1 MSLSDATG
9 PDTVNTGAVNT
20 DAAGQIAGGR
30 SRQSG
35 LQQIEHVLYR
45 VAAYLLVTASVAL
58 LATAVIQT
66 ITMWAG
72 GVDQA
77 IVRLLDRVL
86 LALMLAEITYTL
98 RQAERTHTLTASPFL
113 VIGIIAA
120 VRRMLIVTAE
130 SVGRTDLHSSVFM
143 GGLLE
148 LAVLAFMILV
158 FTLAARWQAPG
169 RRTEGE

>member
-1 MSLSDATG
+1 MSL
-9 PDTVNTGAVNT
+9 PETVRTNTVSQ
-20 DAAGQIAGGR
+20 AAEGTQRRVG
-30 SRQSG
+30 S
-35 LQQIEHVLYR
+35 LQRIEHVLYQ
-45 VAAYLLVTASVAL
+45 VAAYLLVTAAAAL
-58 LATAVIQT
+58 LITAVIHT
-66 ITMWAG
+66 ITTWSE

-98 RQAERTHTLTASPFL
+98 RQAERTHTLTAAPFL

-130 SVGRTDLHSSVFM
+130 SVGRTDLKSSVFM

-148 LAVLAFMILV
+148 LAVLACIILV

-169 RRTEGE
+169 QRISDE

>member
-1 MSLSDATG
+1 MS
-9 PDTVNTGAVNT
+9 PP
-20 DAAGQIAGGR
+20 DAAVPDNIGQDAER
-30 SRQSG
+30 TSRQSG

-45 VAAYLLVTASVAL
+45 VAAYLLVAAAVAL
-58 LATAVIQT
+58 LATAVFQT
-66 ITMWAG
+66 VTSWAG

-98 RQAERTHTLTASPFL
+98 RQAERTHTLTAAPFL

-148 LAVLAFMILV
+148 LAVLAFTILV
-158 FTLAARWQAPG
+158 FTLAARWQSPG
-169 RRTEGE
+169 RRTDDQ

>member
-1 MSLSDATG
+1 MSL
-9 PDTVNTGAVNT
+9 PETVRTNTVSQ
-20 DAAGQIAGGR
+20 AAEGTQRRVG
-30 SRQSG
+30 S
-35 LQQIEHVLYR
+35 LQRIEHVLYQ
-45 VAAYLLVTASVAL
+45 VAAYLLVTAAAAL
-58 LATAVIQT
+58 LITAVIHT
-66 ITMWAG
+66 VTTWSE

-98 RQAERTHTLTASPFL
+98 RQAERTHTLTAAPFL

-130 SVGRTDLHSSVFM
+130 SVGRTDLKSSVFM

-148 LAVLAFMILV
+148 LAVLACIILV

-169 RRTEGE
+169 QRISDE

>member
-1 MSLSDATG
+1 MSL
-9 PDTVNTGAVNT
+9 PDVAVPEALKT
-20 DAAGQIAGGR
+20 DAVGTDAVR
-30 SRQSG
+30 MDTERTPRQGG

-45 VAAYLLVTASVAL
+45 AAAYLLVMAAAAL
-58 LATAVIQT
+58 LVTAVIEA
-66 ITMWAG
+66 ITSWTE
-72 GVDQA
+72 GVDRA
-77 IVRLLDRVL
+77 IVHLLDRVL

-130 SVGRTDLHSSVFM
+130 SVGRTDLNSSVFM

-148 LAVLAFMILV
+148 LAVLACIILV

-169 RRTEGE
+169 R

>member
-1 MSLSDATG
+1 VSL
-9 PDTVNTGAVNT
+9 PETVRTNAVSPPAE
-20 DAAGQIAGGR
+20 AAPRRVG
-30 SRQSG
+30 G
-35 LQQIEHVLYR
+35 LQRIEHVLYQ
-45 VAAYLLVTASVAL
+45 VAAYLLVTAAAAL
-58 LATAVIQT
+58 LITAVIQT
-66 ITMWAG
+66 ITAWSE

-98 RQAERTHTLTASPFL
+98 RQAERTHTLTAAPFL

-130 SVGRTDLHSSVFM
+130 SVGRTDLQSSVFM

-148 LAVLAFMILV
+148 LAVLACIILV
-158 FTLAARWQAPG
+158 FTLAARWQAPSQ
-169 RRTEGE
+169 RISDE

>member
-1 MSLSDATG
+1 MSL
-9 PDTVNTGAVNT
+9 PETVRTNTVGQ
-20 DAAGQIAGGR
+20 AAEGTQ
-30 SRQSG
+30 RQVGS
-35 LQQIEHVLYR
+35 LQRIEHVLYQ
-45 VAAYLLVTASVAL
+45 VAAYLLVTAAAAL
-58 LATAVIQT
+58 LVTAVIHT
-66 ITMWAG
+66 VTSWSE

-98 RQAERTHTLTASPFL
+98 RQAERTHTLTAGPFL

-130 SVGRTDLHSSVFM
+130 SVGRTDLRSSVFM

-148 LAVLAFMILV
+148 LAVLACIILV

-169 RRTEGE
+169 QRISDE